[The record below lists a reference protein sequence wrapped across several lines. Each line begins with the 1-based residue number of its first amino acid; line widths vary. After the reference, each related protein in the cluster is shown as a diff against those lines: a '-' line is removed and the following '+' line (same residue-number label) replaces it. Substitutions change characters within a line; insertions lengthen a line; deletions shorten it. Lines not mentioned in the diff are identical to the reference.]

1 MTFSEHRNDQ
11 IVEEGEADN
20 ISVDEMDII
29 EEEDSSFDFNSSLH
43 SKPNASN
50 EI

>member
-1 MTFSEHRNDQ
+1 MFNEQHRDQ
-11 IVEEGEADN
+11 IVEEREGDN
-20 ISVDEMDII
+20 NSVDEMDII
-29 EEEDSSFDFNSSLH
+29 EEEDSSLDFNSSLH